1 MYTDEFYS
9 KLPSYD
15 SFCRVVTSSNR
26 FVSVPRDWYIIIT
39 DIVGSTKAIEAGRYK
54 DVNLL
59 GACSIIAVLNIAG
72 NLEIPFIFGGDG
84 ASILIPP
91 TLFTRAQQALLGTQ
105 KLAQEEF
112 GLQLRV
118 GIVPVAV
125 VTAHDYNV
133 KVAKLN
139 VSENYQQALFTG
151 GGLTYAEQ
159 LIKDPLTSETYQL
172 KNLGLCPRV
181 DFSGLKCPWQDIP
194 SPQEEIVSLIVVA
207 NCGIHEDVSKI
218 YQGVLEKIHKYYD
231 QQQNF
236 HPVTT
241 KNLKL
246 AFSLKDLSKVAN
258 IQSNSKNYLKRK
270 ITLFT
275 NQLGNLLA
283 FLLIKFK
290 LKIGKIDGKS
300 IKAKIVADTDHIKF
314 DDTLR
319 MVISGNATQRA
330 KLTSYLEE
338 HYQKGKLV
346 YGIHVSDRALMTCL
360 VSEQNGRHHIAF
372 VDGADGGYAL
382 AAKGMK
388 QRRKLLQNQALHP

>member
-15 SFCRVVTSSNR
+15 SFCRVVTSNNS
-26 FVSVPRDWYIIIT
+26 FVSIPKDWYIIIT

-59 GACSIIAVLNIAG
+59 GACSIIGVLNIAG

-91 TLFTRAQQALLGTQ
+91 TLCSPAQQALLGTQ

-118 GIVPVAV
+118 GMVPVAV
-125 VTAHDYNV
+125 VTAHDYDV
-133 KVAKLN
+133 KVAKFN
-139 VSENYQQALFTG
+139 VSDKYQQALFTG

-159 LIKDPLTSETYQL
+159 LIKDPLTSKTYEL
-172 KNLGLCPRV
+172 KNLGLCPKV

-194 SPQEEIVSLIVVA
+194 SPRDEVVSLIVVA
-207 NCGIHEDVSKI
+207 NSGLNEDNNHI
-218 YQGVLEKIHKYYD
+218 YEGVFKQIDQYYG

-236 HPVTT
+236 HPVTPQ
-241 KNLKL
+241 NLNL
-246 AFSLKDLSKVAN
+246 AFSGKDLSKVAN
-258 IQSNSKNYLKRK
+258 IQSRSKNYLKRK
-270 ITLFT
+270 LALLS
-275 NQLGNLLA
+275 NQLQNLIAL
-283 FLLIKFK
+283 LLIKFK
-290 LKIGKIDGKS
+290 LKIGKLDGKL
-300 IKAKIVADTDHIKF
+300 IKLQIVADTDHLKF

-319 MVISGNATQRA
+319 MVISGNASQRE
-330 KLTSYLEE
+330 KLTCYLEE
-338 HYQKGKLV
+338 NYRKGRLV
-346 YGIHVSDRALMTCL
+346 YGLHVSDRVLMTCL
-360 VSEQNGRHHIAF
+360 VSEQNGRNHIAF

-382 AAKGMK
+382 AAKAMK
-388 QRRKLLQNQALHP
+388 RRRKLLQNQAIYP

>member
-15 SFCRVVTSSNR
+15 SFCRVVKSSNR
-26 FVSVPRDWYIIIT
+26 FVCVPQDWYIVIT

-59 GACSIIAVLNIAG
+59 GACSIIAILNVAG

-91 TLFTRAQQALLGTQ
+91 TLFTRAEQALLGTQ

-118 GIVPVAV
+118 GIVPIAV
-125 VTAHDYNV
+125 VRAHDYDV
-133 KVAKLN
+133 KVAKFN
-139 VSENYQQALFTG
+139 VSDKYQQALFTG
-151 GGLTYAEQ
+151 GGLSYAEQ

-172 KNLGLCPRV
+172 KNRGLCPQV

-194 SPQEEIVSLIVVA
+194 SSQEEIVSLIVVA
-207 NCGIHEDVSKI
+207 NSDMGQDGNQI
-218 YQGVLEKIHKYYD
+218 YEGVLEQIDKYYGKHH
-231 QQQNF
+231 NF

-241 KNLKL
+241 QNLSL
-246 AFSLKDLSKVAN
+246 TFSHKDLSKVAN
-258 IQSNSKNYLKRK
+258 IQSRSKNFFKRK
-270 ITLFT
+270 LALLS
-275 NQLGNLLA
+275 NQLENLIA
-283 FLLIKFK
+283 FLFIKFK

-300 IKAKIVADTDHIKF
+300 IKPQIVADTDYLKF

-319 MVISGNATQRA
+319 MVISGNAEQRK
-330 KLTSYLEE
+330 KLTSYLEQN
-338 HYQKGKLV
+338 YRQSKLV
-346 YGIHVSDRALMTCL
+346 YGLHVSDRVLMTCL
-360 VSEQNGRHHIAF
+360 ISKKNGRHMAF

-382 AAKGMK
+382 AAKAMK
-388 QRRKLLQNQALHP
+388 HRRKLLNQAIYP